1 MENTAVGSGV
11 MIALAAALW
20 LVYLVPSWLRSR
32 EFSATERNAVRLQQT
47 LRVLAETAEVPTT
60 VRAET
65 TARSVAQHEAALRR
79 QEAQRAAAAKA
90 LTVATP
96 AQRVRR
102 SRAVTSVILL
112 ASLVTVVV
120 AAFAQAFLVVAF
132 AVIMAVSAV
141 AMLSRLASVTRS
153 RAVVPVQAPV
163 ARRVTTTSR
172 TTDAA
177 PARQAQWTPVPIPKP
192 LYLSR
197 DTVQAAPA
205 PSQQLAA
212 QLRAAALQSEQAVR
226 AAHSEPEVAPMPSRF
241 AAMGV
246 VDESQLGSTNID
258 EVLQRRRS
266 VG

>member
-47 LRVLAETAEVPTT
+47 LRVLAETAEVPTA

-177 PARQAQWTPVPIPKP
+177 PARQA
-192 LYLSR
+192 L
-197 DTVQAAPA
+197 
-205 PSQQLAA
+205 
-212 QLRAAALQSEQAVR
+212 
-226 AAHSEPEVAPMPSRF
+226 
-241 AAMGV
+241 
-246 VDESQLGSTNID
+246 
-258 EVLQRRRS
+258 
-266 VG
+266 